1 MCAPGSMVLEG
12 PMVTKYEM
20 RVVDSLRAGS
30 VSLDGD
36 GDDDRLDEGGGA
48 PITAFSQMMQ
58 PSPTTIGPS

>member
-1 MCAPGSMVLEG
+1 M
-12 PMVTKYEM
+12 TKYEM
-20 RVVDSLRAGS
+20 RVVDSLRVGS

-36 GDDDRLDEGGGA
+36 GDEDRLDEGGAA

>member
-1 MCAPGSMVLEG
+1 MVLDG

-20 RVVDSLRAGS
+20 RVVDSLGDGS
-30 VSLDGD
+30 ASLDGC
-36 GDDDRLDEGGGA
+36 GEDDRLDEGGGA